1 MIAYMQSRGRGL
13 LRVSGCAGAHE
24 ASPNFNSDD
33 VALKA
38 NARKAK
44 TRRFMSIIAKRAE
57 VLRISIPFQ
66 A

>member
-24 ASPNFNSDD
+24 VSPKFISEN

-38 NARKAK
+38 VVRETKS
-44 TRRFMSIIAKRAE
+44 RRFKSIMEK
-57 VLRISIPFQ
+57 
-66 A
+66 

>member
-1 MIAYMQSRGRGL
+1 MQSRGRGL

-24 ASPNFNSDD
+24 ASPKSNSED

-38 NARKAK
+38 NVKEARSRKFK
-44 TRRFMSIIAKRAE
+44 SIIAKQAE
-57 VLRISIPFQ
+57 LPRISIPYK